1 MGSLTAM
8 QAITPHPRDIFV
20 NRTLNL
26 RSIEVIGYDM
36 DYTLVHYNSEVWE
49 GLAFTHAKDALVAQG
64 WDAQKFSFDEEKV
77 ILGLVLDLEL
87 GNLVKATR
95 FGYVIKAAH
104 GSRFLTFDE
113 IRNAY
118 GNVRVSLGDPRF
130 VFMNTLFSLSE
141 ASLYSQL
148 VDRYD
153 KDVGTGAHSFGALY
167 RAVIRALD
175 SAHMEGRLKQDV
187 IADLANAVAID
198 PEVPLA
204 LLDQKVAGKRLA
216 MITNSDWLYANEVM
230 TFAFDRFLP
239 GSMVWRDLFETVI
252 VQATKPRFFSGGSS
266 PYKVM
271 DEERGL
277 LQPHIGGYETGSI
290 FHGGNARLLEKSLDV
305 RGDRILYVGD
315 HLFGDVQFPKEEM
328 SWRTAL
334 ILRQLEG
341 EVDAANTFAVDQ
353 RTFTDLM
360 NQKDE
365 LNRALA
371 DHSLI
376 KLRDEHSIAEAPDPS
391 GRPYVKDLQAQIKA
405 LDEQIAPMAIRSG
418 KLHNEAWGPIMRA
431 GVDKSLFA
439 RQIER
444 YADIY
449 TSRAANFAA
458 ATPFGYLRADRSL
471 MPHD

>member
-1 MGSLTAM
+1 MT
-8 QAITPHPRDIFV
+8 QPPTHHRDIFV

-49 GLAFTHAKDALVAQG
+49 GLAFSHAKDALVAQG
-64 WDAQKFSFDEEKV
+64 WAAQEFTFDEEKV

-113 IRNAY
+113 IRTAY

-204 LLDQKVAGKRLA
+204 LLDQKLAGKRLA

-252 VQATKPRFFSGGSS
+252 VQATKPHFFSGGSF

-271 DEERGL
+271 DEDKGL
-277 LQPHIGGYETGSI
+277 LRPHIGGYEAGSV
-290 FHGGNARLLEKSLDV
+290 FHGGNARLLEQSLDV
-305 RGDRILYVGD
+305 TGDRILYVGD

-334 ILRQLEG
+334 ILRQLDN
-341 EVDAANTFAVDQ
+341 EVEATNEFASDQ
-353 RTFTDLM
+353 ATFTDLM
-360 NQKDE
+360 AQKDE

-371 DHSLI
+371 LHRLNE
-376 KLRDEHSIAEAPDPS
+376 LRDQHDSLAPTDTS
-391 GRPYVKDLQAQIKA
+391 ELLSAKELQDQIRS
-405 LDEQIAPMAIRSG
+405 LDEQITPMAIRSG
-418 KLHNEAWGPIMRA
+418 KLHNDAWGPIMRA

-439 RQIER
+439 RQVER

-449 TSRAANFAA
+449 TSRAANFGD
-458 ATPFGYLRADRSL
+458 ATPYGYLRASRSL
-471 MPHD
+471 LPHD